1 MELLKIIVDIST
13 CIGIIIA
20 ALEFH
25 FMRKTSIAEHERIQ
39 KQATFEYFS
48 SICEQLYSL
57 NHQIYVKYKR
67 QSINYMEVQDD
78 DEFIS
83 ILKQYLNMMETI
95 AAGIN
100 TGIYNIYVF
109 DRLYGD
115 VALRVSVQ
123 LEDYINNR
131 RNLIGEQEIYKDYD
145 ELMNHLVEIH
155 QKRKNILNEKA
166 VITNKIYK

>member
-1 MELLKIIVDIST
+1 MLVGMELFKIIVDIST

-25 FMRKTSIAEHERIQ
+25 
-39 KQATFEYFS
+39 
-48 SICEQLYSL
+48 
-57 NHQIYVKYKR
+57 
-67 QSINYMEVQDD
+67 YMEVQDD